1 MDRGIPTEEV
11 LEQMRQADPPVSYLV
26 GTPRGRLHQLE
37 KDFLARSWEQVR
49 EEVEGKLLPQ
59 EQEIYVLARSRG
71 RVAKERG
78 MRRQRLKKLWKR
90 LGVLQRQKLTRDVLW
105 LKLGA
110 AKQEAGQ
117 AYRLAEIR
125 LPGKNEPVS
134 ADTFTFSLHRE
145 KLRLVRVPGRRRR
158 SGLRGRL
165 LGIMVGGHLKHRPT
179 TRFRPL
185 REGHEIIR
193 LGAWFK
199 GENIGGRQLPRGRVF

>member
-125 LPGKNEPVS
+125 LPGKNEPVFGDKS
-134 ADTFTFSLHRE
+134 IQINQAPDPLWHT
-145 KLRLVRVPGRRRR
+145 VRHAGNHHPTVTVPNQDD
-158 SGLRGRL
+158 L
-165 LGIMVGGHLKHRPT
+165 L
-179 TRFRPL
+179 
-185 REGHEIIR
+185 
-193 LGAWFK
+193 
-199 GENIGGRQLPRGRVF
+199 